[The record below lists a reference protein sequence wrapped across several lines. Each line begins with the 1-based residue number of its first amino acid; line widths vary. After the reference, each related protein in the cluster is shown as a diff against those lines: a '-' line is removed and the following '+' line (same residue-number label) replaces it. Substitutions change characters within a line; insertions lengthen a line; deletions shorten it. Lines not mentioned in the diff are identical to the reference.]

1 MGAKL
6 IKSTSINNKEW
17 YASQTAWH
25 ALHLN
30 KHEYIISLQ
39 YNSTEKTQSKFFCK
53 LGKKENEH
61 CSSYIWAF
69 HYLLGITE
77 LTDSYTEI

>member
-30 KHEYIISLQ
+30 KHEYIISLHIIVLRKLKV
-39 YNSTEKTQSKFFCK
+39 NSFVNW
-53 LGKKENEH
+53 GKKKTNTVH
-61 CSSYIWAF
+61 HIFGHSIIS
-69 HYLLGITE
+69 
-77 LTDSYTEI
+77 